1 MRLPE
6 NLVGRFVAAMEWCM
20 INLLLKHWFKEEMM
34 LAKLFQ
40 VAFAGL
46 LLAGCAMTPQQRAAY
61 EAAREREMKQ
71 TAVALAAQC
80 DRRTAELLALQ
91 QEDYL
96 GVADAEK
103 PKLQR
108 EYRRRIAEPS
118 FQACYR
124 MACENLVY
132 RQQLEMLERRERRR
146 ELEWMMY
153 RPYYPYW
160 W

>member
-1 MRLPE
+1 
-6 NLVGRFVAAMEWCM
+6 
-20 INLLLKHWFKEEMM
+20 
-34 LAKLFQ
+34 
-40 VAFAGL
+40 
-46 LLAGCAMTPQQRAAY
+46 
-61 EAAREREMKQ
+61 MKQ

-80 DRRTAELLALQ
+80 DWRTAELLALQ

-124 MACENLVY
+124 MAWENLVY

>member
-1 MRLPE
+1 
-6 NLVGRFVAAMEWCM
+6 
-20 INLLLKHWFKEEMM
+20 M

-118 FQACYR
+118 FSGLLSDGLGEFGVSAAAGNVGAAR
-124 MACENLVY
+124 AAA
-132 RQQLEMLERRERRR
+132 
-146 ELEWMMY
+146 
-153 RPYYPYW
+153 
-160 W
+160 